1 MAQEKQEKKP
11 EAKRFYE
18 PKCSPMRDVCEWQTD
33 NDGHHIY
40 VKVGEK
46 NFDDEIQLYKDS
58 CDIKILVDKLLK
70 GDSQTILQLSQ
81 PMSYGD
87 VNNFP
92 QECHPAALDDSL
104 KQFYESQ
111 PDSIKAKYPRYED
124 FKNYFLS
131 VTDATIKTLA
141 DAEEAA
147 KKKADEDK
155 AAAELAKAQAALDV
169 QAAAIAKAIGG
180 NK

>member
-1 MAQEKQEKKP
+1 MAEKKQETP
-11 EAKRFYE
+11 NVKRFYE
-18 PKCSPMRDVCEWQTD
+18 PQCSPMRDVCEWKVDQ
-33 NDGHHIY
+33 DGHHIF

-58 CDIKILVDKLLK
+58 CDIKILVDKMLK
-70 GDSQTILQLSQ
+70 GDSETLIRLSQ
-81 PMSYGD
+81 PGVYGD

-92 QECHPAALDDSL
+92 QECHPAALDDTL

-111 PDSIKAKYPRYED
+111 PDSIKKQYPRYED
-124 FKNYFLS
+124 FKEYFLNL
-131 VTDATIKTLA
+131 TNANIQALAEKEAKDKA
-141 DAEEAA
+141 DADA
-147 KKKADEDK
+147 KKASDD
-155 AAAELAKAQAALDV
+155 AAAAQAALDA